1 MKPQSF
7 FLATVMKT
15 TTLFDSAG
23 QIYQQ
28 THIAHWDSV
37 ARKRDS
43 WNGWGGLYHR
53 RLKEIYRFLITGG
66 QRVLEIGCGTG
77 DLLAA
82 LQPARGVGVDFS
94 PDNIQRARARHA
106 NIEFIQADAHDLSS
120 LQGPFDFIIFS
131 DTINDLWDVQRA
143 LEQLSRLCAPSTRI
157 IFNFYSRLWQ
167 PSLTIAQKLNL
178 AAPMLPQNWLTPS
191 DVRGMLNLAGLE
203 TIRGWQEILWPLP
216 LGGLA
221 NKFLVRLWPFN
232 EFALANFI
240 VARPTPLRLPPSS
253 ENIGGAK
260 EGNEEPTISVIIP
273 ARNESGNIKAIFERT
288 PKMGRE
294 TELIFVEGHSRDD
307 TYAAIEREVAAHPGT
322 SSRLFRQTGIGKA
335 DAVRLGF
342 AEAKGDVLM
351 ILDADLTVPPEDL
364 PRFYEALRS
373 GKGEFING
381 VRLVYPMEKEAMQGL
396 NFLGNKFFSLA
407 FSWLLGQPIKDTLC
421 GTKVLWKKDYE
432 LIAAN
437 RNYFG
442 DFDPFGDYDLIFGA
456 AKLNRKIVDL
466 PIRYRER
473 TYGSTNISRWKHGVL
488 LLRMVI
494 FAAKRI
500 KFV

>member
-1 MKPQSF
+1 MQNPPIYD
-7 FLATVMKT
+7 A
-15 TTLFDSAG
+15 AG
-23 QIYQQ
+23 QVYKQ
-28 THIAHWDSV
+28 THMVHWDAV
-37 ARKRDS
+37 AHKRDS
-43 WNGWGGLYHR
+43 WKGWGGLYHR
-53 RLKEIYRFLITGG
+53 RLEEIYRFLVTPG
-66 QRVLEIGCGTG
+66 QRILEIGCGQG
-77 DLLAA
+77 DLLAS
-82 LQPARGVGVDFS
+82 LRPSRGVGLDFS
-94 PDNIQRARARHA
+94 SAMLERARAKHPDL
-106 NIEFIQADAHDLSS
+106 EFVEADAHDLSAIE
-120 LQGPFDFIIFS
+120 GPFDFIIFS
-131 DTINDLWDVQRA
+131 DTVNDLWDVQRV
-143 LEQLSRLCAPSTRI
+143 LEQICRLCIPSTRI

-167 PSLTIAQKLNL
+167 VPLFIAQKLNL
-178 AAPMLPQNWLTPS
+178 ATPLLPQNWLTPS
-191 DVRGMLNLAGLE
+191 DLRGMLNLAGFE
-203 TIRGWQEILWPLP
+203 SIRGWQEILWPLP
-216 LGGLA
+216 LGGFA

-232 EFALANFI
+232 EFALANFMI
-240 VARPTPLRLPPSS
+240 ARPAPLWG
-253 ENIGGAK
+253 EK
-260 EGNEEPTISVIIP
+260 EGGEEPIVSVIIP

-288 PKMGRE
+288 PKMGRG

-307 TYAAIEREVAAHPGT
+307 TYDAIEREMAAHPGT

-364 PRFYEALRS
+364 PRFYEALRD

-407 FSWLLGQPIKDTLC
+407 FSWMLGQPIKDTLC

-437 RNYFG
+437 RSYFG

-456 AKLNRKIVDL
+456 ARLNRKIVDL

-473 TYGSTNISRWKHGVL
+473 TYGSTNISRWKHGWL
-488 LLRMVI
+488 LLRMVL
-494 FAAKRI
+494 FAAQRI